1 MKDTAAIIL
10 AAGKGTRMKS
20 HLPKPLVPVKGRPM
34 VRYLIDALETA
45 GVKDIAVVI
54 GHGADEM
61 REELGD
67 NYKLPFQEVRS
78 GTADAVACAASAVSG
93 SKHVFVFVGDSPL
106 LTADSIQKL
115 HEAHLRESASC
126 SFLTAHFETLFPY
139 ARIIR
144 GPDGAAEACIEERD
158 CTEAQKEIRE
168 LLTSH
173 FLFDTAHL
181 FDTLTRVPRH
191 PTTEERY
198 LTDVIGLTLEDG
210 KGVSALSIG
219 DWKELVGLNTPEDVA
234 WAESYLSESKE

>member
-1 MKDTAAIIL
+1 MKNTAAIIL

-34 VRYLIDALETA
+34 VRYLIDALESA
-45 GVKDIAVVI
+45 GVEDIAIVI

-61 REELGD
+61 RNELG
-67 NYKLPFQEVRS
+67 NAYKLPFQEVRS
-78 GTADAVACAASAVSG
+78 GTADAVACAASAVSD

-106 LTADSIQKL
+106 LTADSIKRL
-115 HEAHLRESASC
+115 YEAHVNESAHC
-126 SFLTAHFETLFPY
+126 SFLTAHFEKLYPY

-144 GPDGAAEACIEERD
+144 NEAGSVDACIEERD
-158 CTEAQKEIRE
+158 CNEAQKEIRE

-181 FDTLTRVPRH
+181 FDTLNRVPRH

-198 LTDVIGLTLEDG
+198 LTDVIGLTLEDN
-210 KGVSALSIG
+210 KTVSALSIEN
-219 DWKELVGLNTPEDVA
+219 WKELVGLNTPEDVA
-234 WAESYLSESKE
+234 WAETHLEEI

>member
-20 HLPKPLVPVKGRPM
+20 PLPKPLVPVRGRPM
-34 VRYLIDALETA
+34 VRYLIDALEGA

-61 REELGD
+61 RQELGD
-67 NYKLPFQEVRS
+67 HYKLPFQEVRS
-78 GTADAVACAASAVSG
+78 GTADAVACAANAVSD

-106 LTADSIQKL
+106 LSAESIKRL
-115 HEAHLRESASC
+115 HQEHVEQAAQC

-144 GPDGAAEACIEERD
+144 DSQGNVEACIEERD

-181 FDTLTRVPRH
+181 FETLNRVPRH

-198 LTDVIGLTLEDG
+198 LTDVIGLTLNDE
-210 KGVSALSIG
+210 KKVTALSID
-219 DWKELVGLNTPEDVA
+219 DWKELVGLNTPEDVR
-234 WAESYLSESKE
+234 WAEGYLADTH

>member
-20 HLPKPLVPVKGRPM
+20 HLPKPLVPVQGRPM
-34 VRYLIDALETA
+34 VRYLIDALESA

-54 GHGADEM
+54 GHGAEEM
-61 REELGD
+61 RSELGND
-67 NYKLPFQEVRS
+67 YKLPFQEVRS
-78 GTADAVACAASAVSG
+78 GTADAVACAASAVSD

-106 LTADSIQKL
+106 LSAESVTKL
-115 HEAHLRESASC
+115 HEAHVNEGAQC
-126 SFLTAHFETLFPY
+126 SFLTAHFDTLFPY
-139 ARIIR
+139 ARVIR
-144 GPDGAAEACIEERD
+144 DPQGSVKACIEERD

-181 FDTLTRVPRH
+181 FETLNRVPRH

-210 KGVSALSIG
+210 KRVSALSIG
-219 DWKELVGLNTPEDVA
+219 DWKELVGLNTPEDVE
-234 WAESYLSESKE
+234 WAESYLRKDA

>member
-34 VRYLIDALETA
+34 VRYLIDALEAA

-61 REELGD
+61 RQELGE

-78 GTADAVACAASAVSG
+78 GTADAVACAASAVSD

-106 LTADSIQKL
+106 LTADSIKKL
-115 HEAHLRESASC
+115 HDAHLQESAQC

-144 GPDGAAEACIEERD
+144 GPDGAVEACIEERD
-158 CTEAQKEIRE
+158 CTDAQKEIRE

-219 DWKELVGLNTPEDVA
+219 DWKELVGLNTPEDVS
-234 WAESYLSESKE
+234 WAESYLSGND

>member
-1 MKDTAAIIL
+1 
-10 AAGKGTRMKS
+10 
-20 HLPKPLVPVKGRPM
+20 M
-34 VRYLIDALETA
+34 VRFLIDALESA
-45 GVKDIAVVI
+45 GVEDIAVVI

-61 REELGD
+61 RRELGD

-78 GTADAVACAASAVSG
+78 GTADAVACAASAVSD

-106 LTADSIQKL
+106 LTADSIRAL
-115 HEAHLRESASC
+115 HDAHIQASAQC

-144 GPDGAAEACIEERD
+144 GADGAVEACIEERD
-158 CTEAQKEIRE
+158 CTESQKEIRE

-198 LTDVIGLTLEDG
+198 LTDVIGLTLED
-210 KGVSALSIG
+210 KKKVSALSI
-219 DWKELVGLNTPEDVA
+219 DNWKELVGLNTPEDVA
-234 WAESYLSESKE
+234 WAEEHLKGS

>member
-20 HLPKPLVPVKGRPM
+20 PLPKPLVPVGGRPM
-34 VRYLIDALETA
+34 VRYLIDALEGA

-61 REELGD
+61 RQELGES
-67 NYKLPFQEVRS
+67 YKLPFQEVRS
-78 GTADAVACAASAVSG
+78 GTADAVACAANAVSD

-106 LTADSIQKL
+106 LSAESIKQL
-115 HEAHLRESASC
+115 HQEHLEQAAQC

-144 GPDGAAEACIEERD
+144 DSAGNVEACIEERD
-158 CTEAQKEIRE
+158 CTESQKEIRE

-181 FDTLTRVPRH
+181 FETLNRVPRH

-198 LTDVIGLTLEDG
+198 LTDVIGLTLNDE
-210 KGVSALSIG
+210 KKVTALSIN
-219 DWKELVGLNTPEDVA
+219 DWKELVGLNTPEDVQ
-234 WAESYLSESKE
+234 WAEGYLADIN

>member
-1 MKDTAAIIL
+1 
-10 AAGKGTRMKS
+10 
-20 HLPKPLVPVKGRPM
+20 M
-34 VRYLIDALETA
+34 VRYLIDALEGA

-61 REELGD
+61 RQELGES
-67 NYKLPFQEVRS
+67 YKLPFQEVRS
-78 GTADAVACAASAVSG
+78 GTADAVACAANAVSN

-106 LTADSIQKL
+106 LSADSIKRL
-115 HEAHLRESASC
+115 HRAHTEQAAQC

-144 GPDGAAEACIEERD
+144 DSEGNVEACIEERD
-158 CTEAQKEIRE
+158 CTETQKEIRE

-181 FDTLTRVPRH
+181 FETLNRVPRH

-198 LTDVIGLTLEDG
+198 LTDVIGLTLNDEKRLPLYRFQTG
-210 KGVSALSIG
+210 KNWLGSTRRKTCNGQRATSLILIKRVRLLRFSRGFFGPLLHPNRSIL
-219 DWKELVGLNTPEDVA
+219 E
-234 WAESYLSESKE
+234 